1 MKGQVK
7 DSSKHQ
13 QLAWNFFRQQQK
25 LKDLQKKF
33 DDAKA
38 NFELEMEEYFRKNNI
53 KRFRFSCDDNV
64 LENDSLEVKMIERT
78 NIVWDAEKLEKRLPK
93 SIARKVIKKQYR
105 VNDMQGLITYL
116 KSCNVD
122 PVVFKRYIQVDK
134 TVDQKMVDQLGN
146 LGQISVRNI
155 SGCYI
160 VKCQKPYFTLS
171 VKKGNDS
178 DGE

>member
-13 QLAWNFFRQQQK
+13 QLAWNFFRKQQK

-33 DDAKA
+33 DDAKT
-38 NFELEMEEYFRKNNI
+38 NFELEMEEYFHKNNI
-53 KRFRFSCDDNV
+53 KRARFDGDNDTF
-64 LENDSLEVKMIERT
+64 ENDSLEVKMIERT
-78 NIVWDAEKLEKRLPK
+78 SIVWDVEKLEKRLPK
-93 SIARKVIKKQYR
+93 SIARKVVKKQYR

-171 VKKGNDS
+171 VKKGNDN

>member
-13 QLAWNFFRQQQK
+13 QLAWKFFRKQQK

-33 DDAKA
+33 DDAKV

-78 NIVWDAEKLEKRLPK
+78 SIVWDAEKLEKRLPK